1 MYLGDDE
8 KKEKKSTIAIYIAAI
23 LVIALGS
30 GGAMGYYLTSLHQAE
45 NQTETVSSE
54 KTIDLASNKSEKM
67 SDTMT
72 AEEASV
78 SQTEASETETVADS
92 AEPTVETEN
101 KKDMSG
107 DAEETSETETAD
119 KQDETSPDDS
129 ESEEETEEADENDP
143 EDSKSEEETEEADE
157 NDPEDSKS
165 EEETEEADKKDPE
178 DSKKEEETEEADK
191 KDPEDSKSEEET
203 EDTEVD
209 LASELSE
216 KYKDGVGIY
225 TVSVPNSINLYT
237 DADSESS
244 VSGTVSDSFSGVVTE
259 QKKVDDVT
267 WDNIDYYGL
276 QGWIEDDK
284 LLKIGENNQI
294 NDYLSATQYAY
305 TENTETVSIQ
315 KAPGEGNE
323 ALGEID
329 YGTEISITNTQDGWG
344 EFEHNGQNA
353 WIRLSDVATYIP
365 WGKYCVNTSDGG
377 QVNVRTEA
385 NGTSPVIDVLSYGDT
400 VSVEEF
406 QKGWAKISSD
416 NVAGWVSMKFLTSC
430 EDASFGE
437 SLKANNTQVQTVQN
451 TTTSNTTSSNST
463 GSSQAETPSY
473 DNTPSQDNSSGSGS
487 SDSDNSSDE
496 LQWNGSDE
504 LEWQ

>member
-72 AEEASV
+72 AEESV
-78 SQTEASETETVADS
+78 SQTEVSETETAADS

-101 KKDMSG
+101 KKDMSD
-107 DAEETSETETAD
+107 DAEEASETEAAD

-129 ESEEETEEADENDP
+129 ESEEETEETDKK
-143 EDSKSEEETEEADE
+143 DS
-157 NDPEDSKS
+157 EDSKS
-165 EEETEEADKKDPE
+165 EEETEEADKKD
-178 DSKKEEETEEADK
+178 S
-191 KDPEDSKSEEET
+191 EDSKSEEET
-203 EDTEVD
+203 EEADEKDSEDSKSEEETEETEVD

-225 TVSVPNSINLYT
+225 TVSVPSSINLYT
-237 DADSESS
+237 DAGSESS

-284 LLKIGENNQI
+284 LLKIGENDQI
-294 NDYLSATQYAY
+294 SDYLSATQYAY

-344 EFEHNGQNA
+344 EFEYNGQNA

-406 QKGWAKISSD
+406 QKGWAKISFD

>member
-23 LVIALGS
+23 LVVALGS

-72 AEEASV
+72 AEEESV
-78 SQTEASETETVADS
+78 SQTEASETETAADS
-92 AEPTVETEN
+92 VKPTAETEN
-101 KKDMSG
+101 EKDMSG
-107 DAEETSETETAD
+107 DAEETSETENAD

-129 ESEEETEEADENDP
+129 ESEEETEETDKKDS
-143 EDSKSEEETEEADE
+143 EDSKSEEETEETDKK
-157 NDPEDSKS
+157 DSEDSKS
-165 EEETEEADKKDPE
+165 EEETEEADKKDSE
-178 DSKKEEETEEADK
+178 DSKK
-191 KDPEDSKSEEET
+191 EEET

-237 DADSESS
+237 DAGSESS

-305 TENTETVSIQ
+305 TENAETVSIQ

-323 ALGEID
+323 DLGEID

-406 QKGWAKISSD
+406 QKGWAKISSG

-451 TTTSNTTSSNST
+451 TTTSNTISSNST

>member
-23 LVIALGS
+23 LVVALGS

-72 AEEASV
+72 AEEESV
-78 SQTEASETETVADS
+78 SQTEASETETAADS
-92 AEPTVETEN
+92 VKPTAETEN
-101 KKDMSG
+101 EKDMSG
-107 DAEETSETETAD
+107 DAEETSETENAD

-129 ESEEETEEADENDP
+129 ESEEETEETDKK
-143 EDSKSEEETEEADE
+143 DS
-157 NDPEDSKS
+157 EDSKS
-165 EEETEEADKKDPE
+165 EEETEEADKKDSE
-178 DSKKEEETEEADK
+178 DSKK
-191 KDPEDSKSEEET
+191 EEET

-237 DADSESS
+237 DAGSESS

-305 TENTETVSIQ
+305 TENAETVSIQ

-323 ALGEID
+323 DLGEID

-406 QKGWAKISSD
+406 QKGWAKISSG

-451 TTTSNTTSSNST
+451 TTTSNTISSNST

>member
-72 AEEASV
+72 AEESV
-78 SQTEASETETVADS
+78 SQTEVSETETAADS

-101 KKDMSG
+101 KKDMSD
-107 DAEETSETETAD
+107 DAEEASETEAAD

-129 ESEEETEEADENDP
+129 ESEEETEETDKKDP

-157 NDPEDSKS
+157 KDSEDSKS
-165 EEETEEADKKDPE
+165 EEETEE
-178 DSKKEEETEEADK
+178 
-191 KDPEDSKSEEET
+191 
-203 EDTEVD
+203 TEVD

-225 TVSVPNSINLYT
+225 TVSVPSSINLYT
-237 DADSESS
+237 DAGSESS

-284 LLKIGENNQI
+284 LLKIGEHDQI

-406 QKGWAKISSD
+406 QKGWAKISSG